1 MEYKM
6 LFRFLALSLF
16 TVVMT
21 TASACGQ
28 TRKDIDPVEAKKMID
43 KGTVVLVDVRT
54 PDEWNAG
61 HLKNAKHIDINGQTF
76 DQQLSKLDK
85 SKTYVV
91 YCAVGGRSSR
101 AASIMAEKG
110 FKLVYNMVGG
120 YNKWSSMGY
129 PTTTK

>member
-1 MEYKM
+1 MNLRLLAVLPFL
-6 LFRFLALSLF
+6 LFAF
-16 TVVMT
+16 
-21 TASACGQ
+21 TASSCGQ

-76 DQQLSKLDK
+76 DQQLNKLDK